1 MDQFTEIIDAYISN
15 YESFEKGK
23 VSFDCDY
30 GELTF
35 LKENDNMLILYA
47 IFIFPQYREK
57 GLCRDILR
65 LLIDKAPNQFKCV
78 CVQSVLSK
86 ILYEYLLRFTYKNKK
101 FKNTADGFVYKTID
115 IQL

>member
-1 MDQFTEIIDAYISN
+1 MEQFTEIIDAYISN
-15 YESFEKGK
+15 YEGFEKGK

-35 LKENDNMLILYA
+35 FKENDNMLILYA

-57 GLCRDILR
+57 GLCRDILHY
-65 LLIDKAPNQFKCV
+65 LIDKAARFKCV

-86 ILYEYLLRFTYKNKK
+86 ILYEYLLRFRYKDKK
-101 FKNTADGFVYKTID
+101 FKNSKNGFIYKIERK
-115 IQL
+115 